1 MSRMVPPP
9 IASWMLEH
17 CIPGQRDEALA
28 GDLEEAFQEGR
39 TNGWYWRQSLAAL
52 AVGWMKYLGDRTALI
67 VFALLWSMLAPAWTA
82 IVERIQNRDVAWPAS
97 VAAWLMLNLAF
108 IWMGMLAFAGMHRRT
123 VLAVHAKK
131 LKRAF
136 AVAAAVF
143 LPTYFATYVLANL
156 FVWPGIGVEWR
167 LLQPLGEIVDLGVR
181 ADVLRVPYLVTL
193 LWSMWRL
200 TPALAVAPA
209 VTVEWRSHGFDAAE
223 REAEGTA
230 EEMPLRDAAAT
241 HRMALFLVTA
251 GLVNA
256 LIAAV
261 VMCQLP
267 EDHHPTLGSLAMRA
281 VRFVA
286 IGALAG
292 WMGTYVYWHFPRNS
306 NRDEP
311 PLPFSLFALVCAA
324 GWMWVP
330 AMILFFEQ
338 DSAFGAGVA
347 LVAAFLLAWE
357 LRRILPALSPAENE
371 QTAPEERS
379 LFAESLYRSPAEPYG
394 FVIALCLYGA
404 GWAIAEELNV
414 MAGAL
419 LALAAIFFVVKTT
432 VSRRG
437 RLRPRWEYG
446 RAGLR
451 LAALATPAI
460 LVTFWALLDGVA
472 HRNHLAE
479 VNAAGQAGAASA
491 GDRARSKKEEKS
503 SAHSGSGYESV
514 VLWPY
519 PPKKE
524 IVAPVQ
530 PAALLAPGTKQPV
543 VIRFNGEYWYLQPPN
558 VRPGPQA
565 HRATGTPRDVHIAS
579 ANSLPLIM
587 QAHQYLRSPIAVV
600 RCREIRVEVENRE
613 TEPGSIALAVWLKN
627 SSAPDGPAVYLGEQP
642 IMGAGGWNGSPAA
655 ETLAFAVPAAAKVRA
670 FDEIS
675 VMVLPD
681 YGHQQVGPRVAIEQF
696 EVVPR

>member
-1 MSRMVPPP
+1 MEPPP

-17 CIPGQRDEALA
+17 CIPGRRDQALA
-28 GDLEEAFQEGR
+28 GDLEEAFQTGR
-39 TNGWYWRQSLAAL
+39 SNGWYWRQSLAAV

-97 VAAWLMLNLAF
+97 VAAWLVLNLVF
-108 IWMGMLAFAGMHRRT
+108 IWTGMLAFAGMHRRT
-123 VLAVHAKK
+123 VFAVHARK

-136 AVAAAVF
+136 GVAAAVF

-156 FVWPGIGVEWR
+156 LVWPGIGVEWR

-200 TPALAVAPA
+200 TPVLAVAPA
-209 VTVEWRSHGFDAAE
+209 VTVEWRSHGIDAAE
-223 REAEGTA
+223 REAEGTP
-230 EEMPLRDAAAT
+230 EELPLRDAAAV
-241 HRMALFLVTA
+241 HRMVLFLIAA
-251 GLVNA
+251 GLLNA
-256 LIAAV
+256 LIAGV
-261 VMCQLP
+261 LLCRLP
-267 EDHHPTLGSLAMRA
+267 EDHHPSVGSLALRA
-281 VRFVA
+281 ALYVA

-292 WMGTYVYWHFPRNS
+292 LMGTYVYWHYPRNS
-306 NRDEP
+306 FRDHP

-330 AMILFFEQ
+330 AMTLFSEQ
-338 DSAFGAGVA
+338 LSALSAGVA
-347 LVAAFLLAWE
+347 MVAAFLLARE
-357 LRRILPALSPAENE
+357 VRRLVPALSPAESE
-371 QTAPEERS
+371 QTATAERS
-379 LFAESLYRSPAEPYG
+379 LFAESLYQSPSEPYG

-404 GWAIAEELNV
+404 GWAIAERTNAT
-414 MAGAL
+414 AGAL
-419 LALAAIFFVVKTT
+419 LALAAAVFVVKTT
-432 VSRRG
+432 VLRRA
-437 RLRPRWEYG
+437 RLRTSWEFR
-446 RAGLR
+446 RAALR
-451 LAALATPAI
+451 LGMMALPAV

-472 HRNHLAE
+472 HRNRLAE
-479 VNAAGQAGAASA
+479 VNGVGLEGAASA
-491 GDRARSKKEEKS
+491 GDHARPKKDEKS

-530 PAALLAPGTKQPV
+530 PAPLLAPGTKQPV
-543 VIRFNGEYWYLQPPN
+543 VIRFDGEYWYLQPPD
-558 VRPGPQA
+558 VRPGPLA
-565 HRATGTPRDVHIAS
+565 HRATGTPLDVHIAS

-587 QAHQYLRSPIAVV
+587 QAHQYLRSPIAVA

-613 TEPGSIALAVWLKN
+613 TEPGSVVLAVWLKN
-627 SSAPDGPAVYLGEQP
+627 SSAKEGPAVYLGEQP
-642 IMGAGGWNGSPAA
+642 IPGAGAGNGAPAA
-655 ETLAFAVPAAAKVRA
+655 GTLVFAIPAATKVRA

-675 VMVLPD
+675 VMMLPD
-681 YGHQQVGPRVAIEQF
+681 SGHQQVGPRVAIEQF